1 MSAPRPTDRSG
12 HLDAADLLDAD
23 GNVDI
28 SKVRS
33 RTNAANGANAH
44 IDAERCAALREHL
57 AETRNA
63 GETARHFGHGET
75 AVRRHVKGECH
86 HDEREVD
93 APAFRFIRGDGWRVN
108 E

>member
-23 GNVDI
+23 GNIDI

-33 RTNAANGANAH
+33 RVNATNGANVH
-44 IDAERCAALREHL
+44 IGAERCAALREHL
-57 AETRNA
+57 AETRHA
-63 GETARHFGHGET
+63 GETARHFGHGQT

-86 HDEREVD
+86 HDETTID
-93 APAFRFIRGDGWRVN
+93 APTLSFTRGDGWRVD

>member
-1 MSAPRPTDRSG
+1 MSAPRSTDRSG

-44 IDAERCAALREHL
+44 IDAE
-57 AETRNA
+57 
-63 GETARHFGHGET
+63 
-75 AVRRHVKGECH
+75 
-86 HDEREVD
+86 D
-93 APAFRFIRGDGWRVN
+93 A
-108 E
+108 